1 MRKEDKI
8 FIAGRW
14 PLVDMAIYRYLKYE
28 NYKHLTVSYGIGLD
42 LTNQSMVS
50 SFFKKEKPD
59 YVFLTTG
66 MHGGILANRNHP
78 AEFIYDNLQIET
90 NIIHYAKE
98 CNVKKL
104 IFLGSSCVY
113 PKDCPQPMKEE
124 YLLSGK
130 LEEISRYYAMAK
142 LSGIM
147 MCQAYNTQHKTR
159 FISAIPPTVYGPGDD
174 YDLENNH
181 VLSALLKKI
190 DLAKESNESRVTL
203 WGNGLVRR
211 EFLYVDDLVRATV
224 FMMQHYNESGI
235 INIGFGSDLSIKEL
249 AGIIKEIIGFNG
261 KISFDK
267 SKPSGVKRK
276 FLDNSRIRKLGWKPE
291 VNLKEGII
299 VTYQWYKK
307 QFSVK

>member
-8 FIAGRW
+8 FISGRW
-14 PLVDMAIYRYLKYE
+14 PMVDMAIYRYLKHE
-28 NYKHLTVSYGIGLD
+28 SYKYPIVSCDIGLD

-66 MHGGILANRNHP
+66 MHGGILANRNHS
-78 AEFIYDNLQIET
+78 AEFIYDNLQIQT

-98 CNVKKL
+98 CKVKKL

-113 PKDCPQPMKEE
+113 PKDCPQPMKEK

-130 LEEISRYYAMAK
+130 LEEISQYYAMSK
-142 LSGIM
+142 LAGIM
-147 MCQAYNTQHKTR
+147 MCQAYNTQYKTR
-159 FISAIPPTVYGPGDD
+159 FISAIPATVYGPGDD
-174 YDLENNH
+174 FDLKNSH

-190 DLAKESNESRVTL
+190 DMAKENNESKVTL

-211 EFLYVDDLVRATV
+211 EFLYVDDLARVTV
-224 FMMQHYNESGI
+224 FLMQHHNESGI
-235 INIGFGSDLSIKEL
+235 INIGSGSDISIKEL
-249 AGIIKEIIGFNG
+249 AELIKEIVGFKG
-261 KISFDK
+261 KIVYDK
-267 SKPSGVKRK
+267 SKPSGIRRK
-276 FLDNSRIRKLGWKPE
+276 LLDISQIIKLGWKPE

-299 VTYQWYKK
+299 LTYQWYKK
-307 QFSVK
+307 HFSVK

>member
-8 FIAGRW
+8 FISGRW
-14 PLVDMAIYRYLKYE
+14 PMVDMAIYRYLKHE
-28 NYKHLTVSYGIGLD
+28 SYKYPIVSCDIGLD

-66 MHGGILANRNHP
+66 MHGGILANRNHS
-78 AEFIYDNLQIET
+78 AEFIYDNLQIQT

-98 CNVKKL
+98 CKVKKL

-113 PKDCPQPMKEE
+113 PKDCPQPMKEK

-130 LEEISRYYAMAK
+130 LEEISQYYAMSK
-142 LSGIM
+142 LAGIM
-147 MCQAYNTQHKTR
+147 MCQAYNTQYKTR
-159 FISAIPPTVYGPGDD
+159 FISAIPATVYGPGDD
-174 YDLENNH
+174 FDLKNSH

-190 DLAKESNESRVTL
+190 DMAKENNESKVTL

-211 EFLYVDDLVRATV
+211 EFLYVDDLARVTV
-224 FMMQHYNESGI
+224 FLMQHHNESGI
-235 INIGFGSDLSIKEL
+235 INIGSGSDISIKEL
-249 AGIIKEIIGFNG
+249 AELIKEIVGFKG
-261 KISFDK
+261 KIVYDK
-267 SKPSGVKRK
+267 SKPSGIRRK
-276 FLDNSRIRKLGWKPE
+276 LLDISQIIKLGWKPE

-299 VTYQWYKK
+299 LTYRWYKK

>member
-8 FIAGRW
+8 FISGRW
-14 PLVDMAIYRYLKYE
+14 PMVDMAIYRYLKHE
-28 NYKHLTVSYGIGLD
+28 SYKYPIVSCDIGLD

-66 MHGGILANRNHP
+66 MHGGILANRNHS
-78 AEFIYDNLQIET
+78 AEFIYDNLQIQT

-98 CNVKKL
+98 YKVKKL

-113 PKDCPQPMKEE
+113 PKDCPQPMKEK

-130 LEEISRYYAMAK
+130 LEEISQYYAMSK
-142 LSGIM
+142 LAGIM
-147 MCQAYNTQHKTR
+147 TCQAYNTQYKTR
-159 FISAIPPTVYGPGDD
+159 FISAIPATAYGPGDD
-174 YDLENNH
+174 FDLKNSH

-190 DLAKESNESRVTL
+190 DMAKENNESKVTL

-211 EFLYVDDLVRATV
+211 EFLYVDDLARVTV
-224 FMMQHYNESGI
+224 FLMQHHNESGI
-235 INIGFGSDLSIKEL
+235 INIGSGSDISIKEL
-249 AGIIKEIIGFNG
+249 AELIKEIVGFKG
-261 KISFDK
+261 KIVYDK
-267 SKPSGVKRK
+267 SKPSGIRRK
-276 FLDNSRIRKLGWKPE
+276 LLDISQIIKLGWKPE

-299 VTYQWYKK
+299 LTYQWYKK
-307 QFSVK
+307 HFSVK